1 MDHAEGHA
9 GGGGSTDCGVLC
21 GWAARG
27 ASEARP
33 RPEACSARPRAGE
46 PGREMSRP
54 VWEEVSR
61 PVWLRCGSRCGV
73 PDDGAEASLAS
84 MSSGCVAEAPTR
96 KPSM

>member
-1 MDHAEGHA
+1 MENAEGRA
-9 GGGGSTDCGVLC
+9 GGGGRTDCGVLC

-33 RPEACSARPRAGE
+33 RPEACSARPRAGA
-46 PGREMSRP
+46 PGRVGSRP
-54 VWEEVSR
+54 GWVG
-61 PVWLRCGSRCGV
+61 CGSRCGV